1 MKANKKKLMVAT
13 MATAMTF
20 TMAAGSLMAFATPKR
35 TADIGE
41 AKARAIALRDAGLKE
56 NQVAFVRIRLD
67 RENGRNEYDIEFYS
81 NGVEYDYEIDART
94 GAIMEKDR
102 DIENY
107 QIPKKQVNKT
117 TAPKAA
123 PKAAPKQKSNG
134 GVIGEAR
141 AKQIALQ
148 KAGLN
153 ASQVKFATVKLDRD
167 DGRLEYDVEFYH
179 GNKEYDFEIDATSGA
194 IRSFDTDL
202 ENDIYVNRNVKNNR
216 WDDDDDDDDDRWD
229 DRDDDRWD
237 DRDDDDDD
245 GDDD

>member
-1 MKANKKKLMVAT
+1 MMKENKKKIMVVA
-13 MATAMTF
+13 MATAITV
-20 TMAAGSLMAFATPKR
+20 TTATSSLMVFANSTR

-56 NQVAFVRIRLD
+56 NQISFVRIRLD

-94 GAIMEKDR
+94 GAIMEKDK

-107 QIPKKQVNKT
+107 RIPKKQVNKT
-117 TAPKAA
+117 TASKTA
-123 PKAAPKQKSNG
+123 PKVTQKPKSNG
-134 GVIGEAR
+134 GVIGEAK

-148 KAGLN
+148 KAGLKAN
-153 ASQVKFATVKLDRD
+153 QVKFASVKLDRD
-167 DGRLEYDVEFYH
+167 DGRLEYDMEFYH
-179 GNKEYDFEIDATSGA
+179 GNKEYDFKIDAIGGV

-202 ENDIYVNRNVKNNR
+202 ENDIPTNHSAQSNR
-216 WDDDDDDDDDRWD
+216 WDDDDWD

-237 DRDDDDDD
+237 DDDDDDD
-245 GDDD
+245 WDDRDDD